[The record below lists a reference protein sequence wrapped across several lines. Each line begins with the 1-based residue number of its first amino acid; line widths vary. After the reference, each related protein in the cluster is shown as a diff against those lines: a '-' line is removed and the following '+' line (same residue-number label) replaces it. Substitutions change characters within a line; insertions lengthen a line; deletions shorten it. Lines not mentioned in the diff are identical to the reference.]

1 MVPSDYE
8 EGEGPGFSPLPSA
21 TFPRCHTQQEGV
33 SGQSLCEQD
42 GGSTDDEE
50 SLLGDGTDERMIRC
64 HKAKAA
70 RAHLSDT
77 EGELNACSSDNADPS
92 NARLV
97 DPLLAQAAHTMLT
110 CEMTKSKVGEIAGK
124 LFSKEMSAEEVH
136 SKMKALLVCGVPR
149 ELARKLVSC
158 RHGGVE
164 LFTKSGRRRKAAEI
178 VPSAAKLKAIRK
190 AKAKESDAVRNI
202 THGIVYKL
210 TSPSGKSYVG
220 ISKHSISKRLLWHVS
235 KDSRCRAI
243 HSALKKYGTKNF
255 KKEILHKNVALED
268 LPRLEQMEIARHE
281 TMTPKGYNLTQGGE
295 YNPMDEPASRKKV
308 SDAKTTF
315 WKSKTAG
322 EKASIL
328 KHTQEPEVRARATET
343 KLKRGLERAQKKAEA
358 MHPIEAAKYMKR
370 FLEAR
375 ERRQKEY
382 LSAKS
387 SK

>member
-1 MVPSDYE
+1 MEQDEMVPSDYE
-8 EGEGPGFSPLPSA
+8 DGEEPGAPKSRPSA
-21 TFPRCHTQQEGV
+21 ASPRCHTQQEGV

-50 SLLGDGTDERMIRC
+50 SLLGDGADEGMVSGDE
-64 HKAKAA
+64 AEAA

-178 VPSAAKLKAIRK
+178 VPSAAKLKAIRN

-235 KDSRCRAI
+235 KDSCCHAI
-243 HSALKKYGTKNF
+243 HSALKK
-255 KKEILHKNVALED
+255 
-268 LPRLEQMEIARHE
+268 
-281 TMTPKGYNLTQGGE
+281 
-295 YNPMDEPASRKKV
+295 
-308 SDAKTTF
+308 
-315 WKSKTAG
+315 
-322 EKASIL
+322 
-328 KHTQEPEVRARATET
+328 
-343 KLKRGLERAQKKAEA
+343 
-358 MHPIEAAKYMKR
+358 
-370 FLEAR
+370 
-375 ERRQKEY
+375 
-382 LSAKS
+382 
-387 SK
+387 